1 MAWESQLPVTDCPI
15 YATAIFLQNA
25 CKHGELNG
33 RGSKRRLYILQLSN
47 WQLWCL
53 HHHDVPGGQSAKL
66 IVRSLKILYNRA
78 AQRSK
83 GTPIPSQ
90 LDPATLWG
98 DPFGDAGFFM
108 NSPQQHIVEIASHE
122 DNLGAGTQTLGAEAL
137 SRSSPKDRF
146 SIRHIMRKRQEEIKL
161 LSTGTQ
167 KLNNSQEKTRCLV
180 ILENLQPQ
188 LQTCTTVMKQLSQ
201 SSKFV
206 TVNQ

>member
-1 MAWESQLPVTDCPI
+1 
-15 YATAIFLQNA
+15 
-25 CKHGELNG
+25 
-33 RGSKRRLYILQLSN
+33 
-47 WQLWCL
+47 
-53 HHHDVPGGQSAKL
+53 
-66 IVRSLKILYNRA
+66 
-78 AQRSK
+78 
-83 GTPIPSQ
+83 
-90 LDPATLWG
+90 
-98 DPFGDAGFFM
+98 M

-188 LQTCTTVMKQLSQ
+188 WQTCTTVMKQLSQ